1 MQLNAQS
8 RHLERLPAGQVGDG
22 DLPRT
27 YISIPETRSKRQL
40 GDRIGESGDGSWMG
54 NAFGAMHE
62 EASTG

>member
-8 RHLERLPAGQVGDG
+8 RHIERLPAGQVGDG

-40 GDRIGESGDGSWMG
+40 GDRIGESGDGWGVLLVPCMRRPVLV
-54 NAFGAMHE
+54 N
-62 EASTG
+62 

>member
-1 MQLNAQS
+1 MHLNAQS

-27 YISIPETRSKRQL
+27 YIAIPETRSKRQL
-40 GDRIGESGDGSWMG
+40 GGSNRGIGRWMG
-54 NAFGAMHE
+54 SAFGAVHE